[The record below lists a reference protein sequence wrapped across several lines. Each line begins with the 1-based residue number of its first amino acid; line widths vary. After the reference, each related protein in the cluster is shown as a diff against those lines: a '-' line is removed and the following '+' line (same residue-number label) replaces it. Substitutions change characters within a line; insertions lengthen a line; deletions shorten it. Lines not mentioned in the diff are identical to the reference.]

1 MMILQIWRKLTLAIL
16 TNIDRDV
23 IDRACIMVNK
33 SEQELLELDI
43 SIKACTTSIFK
54 CIIKKCP
61 SLHMCYDGLEV
72 IE

>member
-1 MMILQIWRKLTLAIL
+1 MIIL
-16 TNIDRDV
+16 NNIDRDA

-33 SEQELLELDI
+33 NEQELIELDM